1 MDSARAQS
9 VNGVRTVGGRSMVEV
24 VAASTIG
31 TTIEWYDFFLY
42 GTMAALVFPKLFF
55 PNADP
60 FVGQILSFT
69 TFLVGFIARPVGAII
84 FGHLG
89 DRIGRKSTLVA
100 TLLLM
105 GISTLIIGFM
115 PGYAQIGA
123 SAAILVSVLR
133 FLQGLGVGGEWG
145 GSVLLAVEHGHTG
158 RRGFL
163 GSWPQAGVPAGL
175 LLSTIVVAIMSNIS
189 GDQFTV
195 TGWRVPFYLSV
206 ILVIIGLVIRLRIFE
221 TPLFRAL
228 QAENRVA
235 RAPVVDVLQQNWKY
249 VLLTAGTR
257 INENACFYLFATFI
271 ASYGT
276 TVLGYSRDYVLWA
289 VSIAAAVEL
298 FTIPTFGYLSDQFG
312 RKRLYM
318 VGTAVLFVFAFPYY
332 LLLGS
337 KDPALALI
345 AIILSLA
352 GTHAM
357 LYSVTAAMFSE
368 LFGTRLRY
376 SGSSLGY
383 QLTAPIAGGLSPIIA
398 TALLAQFNKAFWPIA
413 IYIMA
418 ICVIS
423 YVCVSLLPE
432 TSKRKIHTDEAAAY
446 AALAE

>member
-1 MDSARAQS
+1 VGLERAQS
-9 VNGVRTVGGRSMVEV
+9 VNGTSTASGRSLVEV

-69 TFLVGFIARPVGAII
+69 TFLVGFIARPIGAII

-123 SAAILVSVLR
+123 AAAIIVSILR

-145 GSVLLAVEHGHTG
+145 GSVLLAIEHGHAG

-163 GSWPQAGVPAGL
+163 GSWPQVGVPAGL

-189 GDQFTV
+189 VDQFAV
-195 TGWRVPFYLSV
+195 TGWRVPFYLSAV
-206 ILVIIGLVIRLRIFE
+206 LVVIGLVIRLRIFE

-228 QAENRVA
+228 QQENRLA
-235 RAPVVDVLQQNWKY
+235 KAPVVDVLQQNWKY
-249 VLLTAGTR
+249 VLLAAGTR

-276 TVLGYSRDYVLWA
+276 TVLGFSRDFVLLA
-289 VSIAAAVEL
+289 VSIAAAIEL
-298 FTIPTFGYLSDQFG
+298 FTIPVFGYVSDQLG
-312 RKRLYM
+312 RKRQYM
-318 VGTAVLFVFAFPYY
+318 IGTAFLFVFAFPYY
-332 LLLGS
+332 ALLGS
-337 KDPALALI
+337 KDQTLALI
-345 AIILSLA
+345 AIVVSLA
-352 GTHAM
+352 GGHAM
-357 LYSVTAAMFSE
+357 VYSMTAALFSE

-413 IYIMA
+413 VYIMA
-418 ICVIS
+418 ICILS
-423 YVCVSLLPE
+423 FVCVSFLPE
-432 TSKRKIHTDEAAAY
+432 TSKRSIHTDEAAAHP
-446 AALAE
+446 ALA

>member
-1 MDSARAQS
+1 MALERAQS
-9 VNGVRTVGGRSMVEV
+9 VNGTTTASGRNLAEV
-24 VAASTIG
+24 IAASTIG

-69 TFLVGFIARPVGAII
+69 TFLVGFIARPIGAII

-123 SAAILVSVLR
+123 AAAIIVSILR

-145 GSVLLAVEHGHTG
+145 GSVLLAVEHGHAG

-175 LLSTIVVAIMSNIS
+175 LLSTIVVAIMSNSS
-189 GDQFTV
+189 GDQFAV

-206 ILVIIGLVIRLRIFE
+206 VLVIIGLVIRLRIFE

-228 QAENRVA
+228 QQENRLA
-235 RAPVVDVLQQNWKY
+235 KAPVVDVLQQNWKY
-249 VLLTAGTR
+249 VLLAAGTR

-276 TVLGYSRDYVLWA
+276 TVLGFSRDFVLLA
-289 VSIAAAVEL
+289 VSIAAAIEL
-298 FTIPTFGYLSDQFG
+298 FTIPAFGYISDQLG
-312 RKRLYM
+312 RKRQYM
-318 VGTAVLFVFAFPYY
+318 IGTAFLFVFAFPYY
-332 LLLGS
+332 VLLGS
-337 KDPALALI
+337 KDQTLALI
-345 AIILSLA
+345 GIVVSLA
-352 GTHAM
+352 VGHAIV
-357 LYSVTAAMFSE
+357 YSVTAALFSE
-368 LFGTRLRY
+368 LFGTRVRY

-413 IYIMA
+413 VYIMA
-418 ICVIS
+418 ICILS
-423 YVCVSLLPE
+423 FVCVSFLPE
-432 TSKRKIHTDEAAAY
+432 TSKRSIHTDEAAAHP
-446 AALAE
+446 ALA

>member
-1 MDSARAQS
+1 MGLERAQS
-9 VNGVRTVGGRSMVEV
+9 VNGTSTASGRSLVEV

-60 FVGQILSFT
+60 FVAQILSFT

-123 SAAILVSVLR
+123 AAAIVVSVLR

-145 GSVLLAVEHGHTG
+145 GSVLLAVEHGHAG

-163 GSWPQAGVPAGL
+163 GSWPQAGVPSGL
-175 LLSTIVVAIMSNIS
+175 LLSTIVVAVMSNIS
-189 GDQFTV
+189 GDQFAV
-195 TGWRVPFYLSV
+195 SGWRVPFYLSV

-228 QAENRVA
+228 QGENRLA
-235 RAPVVDVLQQNWKY
+235 KAPVVDVLQKNWKY
-249 VLLTAGTR
+249 VLLAAGTR

-276 TVLGYSRDYVLWA
+276 TVLGYSRDFVLLA

-298 FTIPTFGYLSDQFG
+298 VTLPTFGYVSDLLG
-312 RKRLYM
+312 RKRVYM
-318 VGTAVLFVFAFPYY
+318 IGTVFLFVFAFPYY

-337 KDPALALI
+337 KDPTLTVI
-345 AIILSLA
+345 AVILSLA
-352 GTHAM
+352 GGHAM
-357 LYSVTAAMFSE
+357 LYSVQSALFSE

-383 QLTAPIAGGLSPIIA
+383 QLAAPIAGGLSPIIA
-398 TALLAQFNKAFWPIA
+398 TALLAQFNKASWPVA
-413 IYIMA
+413 LYIMA
-418 ICVIS
+418 ICILS
-423 YVCVSLLPE
+423 FVCVSLLPE
-432 TSKRKIHTDEAAAY
+432 TSKRSIHTDEAAAHP
-446 AALAE
+446 ALA